1 MRQGCAMCSALFS
14 TFKDDVLRKLDEA
27 NTHSSVMPRKQGS
40 GSLFADHL
48 MGNTATNC
56 VQEFCNE
63 WKLKNVEK
71 TKTALFRR
79 GGKLSKNEI

>member
-1 MRQGCAMCSALFS
+1 
-14 TFKDDVLRKLDEA
+14 
-27 NTHSSVMPRKQGS
+27 MPRKQGS

-48 MGNTATNC
+48 VGDTATSTGLQTATNC

-71 TKTALFRR
+71 TMTAVFKR
-79 GGKLSKNEI
+79 GGKLSKNKI